1 MRKILVMSLC
11 LILLLSFVG
20 CSNNNDGNNDVKCTN
35 CGANVSTNAKF
46 CSECGTTI
54 DDKQNNDGDTF
65 ECSNCGEINF
75 VNAKFCSGCGVD
87 FNSSSNNSTN
97 NDSSIKND
105 DLDYTLIREQMN
117 IYCNGGRYNIHNNV
131 LYSVNISNGTPL
143 FSKMNLDGTNY
154 SAILGGTPSYI
165 TIDGEYYYLI
175 IESDDD
181 SKIYRCSLGGN
192 DLLQLVYSDATYLQV
207 TKDYLYYN
215 KYDVSSGKTLGFYRS
230 NKDGS
235 HEQPIM
241 QKEIYYSYVVGDY
254 LYYQD
259 DIDNERIHRFNLKT
273 KIDEVVTSGISYGFI
288 IDGEYA
294 YYVKNDNSV
303 ADDDFSG
310 TLVRINLKTNTET
323 TIRDGVF
330 TGGINITDSLIY
342 FVNTNDSN
350 RIYCI
355 NKDGTGEKKISNDTD
370 IRYLT
375 MVGNK
380 LLYSDYNES
389 KGYIDAI
396 YMCNQDGS
404 NKVKINKN

>member
-1 MRKILVMSLC
+1 MKKAFTMCLC
-11 LILLLSFVG
+11 FVLLLTLVS
-20 CSNNNDGNNDVKCTN
+20 CSNDTN
-35 CGANVSTNAKF
+35 STD
-46 CSECGTTI
+46 SEI
-54 DDKQNNDGDTF
+54 
-65 ECSNCGEINF
+65 ECSNCGAAIAEE
-75 VNAKFCSGCGVD
+75 AKFCSSCGTLVDNKPDTFLCPHCDEANSKDAKFCSSCGMD
-87 FNSSSNNSTN
+87 FNSSNDDSNNDESH
-97 NDSSIKND
+97 IKND
-105 DLDYTLIREQMN
+105 ALDYILIREEMN
-117 IYCNGGRYNIHNNV
+117 IYCNGGMYNIANNI

-143 FSKMNLDGTNY
+143 LSKMNLDGSNY

-165 TIDGEYYYLI
+165 TIDGEYYYFI
-175 IESDDD
+175 IESDND

-235 HEQPIM
+235 YEQPVM

-310 TLVRINLKTNTET
+310 TLVKIDLITKTET
-323 TIRDGVF
+323 TIRNGVF
-330 TGGINITDSLIY
+330 TGGMNVTDSYIY
-342 FVNTNDSN
+342 FVNTNDSGSIY
-350 RIYCI
+350 RIK
-355 NKDGTGEKKISNDTD
+355 KDGTNEKKISNDTD
-370 IRYLT
+370 VRFLT
-375 MVGNK
+375 IVGNK
-380 LLYSDYNES
+380 LLYSDYNDS

-396 YMCNQDGS
+396 YMCNHDGS

>member
-1 MRKILVMSLC
+1 M
-11 LILLLSFVG
+11 
-20 CSNNNDGNNDVKCTN
+20 T
-35 CGANVSTNAKF
+35 
-46 CSECGTTI
+46 
-54 DDKQNNDGDTF
+54 
-65 ECSNCGEINF
+65 
-75 VNAKFCSGCGVD
+75 NAKFCSGCGVD
-87 FNSSSNNSTN
+87 FNSSSDNSTDD
-97 NDSSIKND
+97 DSNIKND

-131 LYSVNISNGTPL
+131 LYSVNISNGNPL

-165 TIDGEYYYLI
+165 TIDGEYYYFI

-241 QKEIYYSYVVGDY
+241 QKEISYSYVVGDY

-310 TLVRINLKTNTET
+310 TLVKINLKTNTET

-330 TGGINITDSLIY
+330 TGGINVTDSQIY
-342 FVNTNDSN
+342 FVNTNDNN

-370 IRYLT
+370 VRYLT
-375 MVGNK
+375 MVDNK

-389 KGYIDAI
+389 KGYIDTI